1 MSCEVPGFKHLH
13 AKRVLNQL
21 VISMTKSDRASRDR
35 KSAVHCAEDRRPDA
49 QEEHVGD
56 AVEVMNV
63 MGNFVPDRCEVVSR
77 RNRRSQQ
84 NRSSNLASC
93 GQEFQRH
100 HRHPTSAG
108 VADECDRAAGVFVLI
123 FDDPVDEDLCL
134 SFVTFGA
141 DQVNGPDAFAAG
153 PVVHRDGF
161 RNTRVEQ
168 SHGNAAIEN
177 PFALDPWHDDDQA
190 LVEAFL
196 GDRVI
201 LLNEERPEW
210 HFPESEQGAD
220 TGIFFRNVQL
230 NTNTCLNAGQI
241 DRARISKEAV
251 SFDLNDYAQ
260 ETRKLPVRFQGS
272 TLIWN
277 NLWMHKCTNDVPTL
291 EILT

>member
-1 MSCEVPGFKHLH
+1 MSCEVPGLKHLH
-13 AKRVLNQL
+13 AKRVLNQF

-35 KSAVHCAEDRRPDA
+35 KSAVHRAKDRSSDA
-49 QEEHVGD
+49 QEEHVGN
-56 AVEVMNV
+56 AVKVMNV
-63 MGNFVPDRCEVVSR
+63 MGNFVPDRREVVSR
-77 RNRRSQQ
+77 RNSGSQQ
-84 NRSSNLASC
+84 DRCSYLSSC
-93 GQEFQRH
+93 GKEFQRH

-123 FDDPVDEDLCL
+123 FDDPVDEELCL

-141 DQVNGPDAFAAG
+141 DQVDGTDALAAG

-168 SHGNAAIEN
+168 SHGNAAVED

-190 LVEAFL
+190 LIETFL
-196 GDRVI
+196 GDRII
-201 LLNEERPEW
+201 LLNKQRPEW
-210 HFPESEQGAD
+210 HFPEGKQGAD

-241 DRARISKEAV
+241 VGGRIWKADDY
-251 SFDLNDYAQ
+251 DLNDYAQ
-260 ETRKLPVRFQGS
+260 ETRKLPVRFRGS

-277 NLWMHKCTNDVPTL
+277 NLIVHAQMHQ
-291 EILT
+291 